1 MVVAVQQWLAAR
13 TTNFTVCRPIVEH
26 GRPPCTVTIHKTC
39 TDQQWN
45 GLQNS
50 FRVQDQRAIYVLTT
64 NTSNTLISANRP
76 RCGENLKKS
85 WLATWL
91 DIKRL
96 TWTQLCLSLTL
107 VHSIIK
113 WTESQSC
120 SGHICLCFWESK
132 SRVWL
137 TVQQQSNMQCNRILC
152 LLTNTP
158 ICTKLHVVGR
168 QSISDNKN
176 KINKLDFFYF
186 KKSLASESDSHIA
199 LLHMCKHNTVTL
211 YQQIVLT
218 VIKDL

>member
-1 MVVAVQQWLAAR
+1 MLDTDTSSHSWPQNNWKYFSPLIDSEMNNKSNTSDLTWEIIFWTCTCMITACCYIDLWLDIRKIFWLLEVYAMVVAVQQWLAAR

-26 GRPPCTVTIHKTC
+26 GQPPCTVTIHKTC

-50 FRVQDQRAIYVLTT
+50 FPIQDQWAIYVLTT

-107 VHSIIK
+107 
-113 WTESQSC
+113 ES
-120 SGHICLCFWESK
+120 
-132 SRVWL
+132 
-137 TVQQQSNMQCNRILC
+137 
-152 LLTNTP
+152 
-158 ICTKLHVVGR
+158 
-168 QSISDNKN
+168 
-176 KINKLDFFYF
+176 
-186 KKSLASESDSHIA
+186 
-199 LLHMCKHNTVTL
+199 TL
-211 YQQIVLT
+211 
-218 VIKDL
+218 